1 MTRDVYV
8 QKIVPVGFLFAIVL
22 WLGNFGDQLSVAFI
36 QMVKALMPCV
46 VYLVGVAFKVESF
59 KTRVMANMVAI
70 AVGVSIAS
78 YGELN
83 FHAFGFALLM
93 ASIVC
98 EAVRVVSI
106 QLLLTAA
113 DIKLNSVTTLY
124 YVSPACFAFLTV
136 PFVFLELP
144 KLLAADDVNVNPA
157 VLLSNAT
164 LAFALNVSVYLLIGK
179 TSALTMNV
187 AGVIKDWILIFI
199 SSMLFDAPIS
209 ATQLS
214 GYLLA
219 FAVVCYYSYTEFERE
234 EASAAGAG
242 AGDGGKEMQQKPPRR
257 GPRSFRVCC
266 RRVTLGRENRRDV
279 GVAESRRVAALPGR
293 GDARATILARL
304 TTPPRRRRFRAPRSW
319 NPTSSSYTRSRTRL
333 SESVSFSK
341 SNGHPPT
348 AGGSRGG
355 RGYRCASACAP

>member
-1 MTRDVYV
+1 MRGESRSSGRRAHDMGILQDAIAVYSYVGLWIALSAGVILYNKYVLTSFGFPFPVTLTMIHMAFCSVMAFVIVRVLKMVKGVSMTREAYV

-22 WLGNFGDQLSVAFI
+22 WLGNSAYVYLSVAFI

-187 AGVIKDWILIFI
+187 AGVLKDWILIFI

-209 ATQLS
+209 ATQLW

-219 FAVVCYYSYTEFERE
+219 FAAVCYYNYTKFKERE

-242 AGDGGKEMQQKPPRR
+242 AGDGGKEMQQK
-257 GPRSFRVCC
+257 
-266 RRVTLGRENRRDV
+266 T
-279 GVAESRRVAALPGR
+279 AA
-293 GDARATILARL
+293 A
-304 TTPPRRRRFRAPRSW
+304 
-319 NPTSSSYTRSRTRL
+319 
-333 SESVSFSK
+333 
-341 SNGHPPT
+341 
-348 AGGSRGG
+348 
-355 RGYRCASACAP
+355 

>member
-1 MTRDVYV
+1 MRGESRSSGRRAHDMGILQDAIAVYSYVGLWIALSAGVILYNKYVLTSFGFPFPVTLTMIHMAFCSVMAFVIVRVLKMVKGVSMTREAYV

-22 WLGNFGDQLSVAFI
+22 WLGNSAYVYLSVAFI

-209 ATQLS
+209 ATQLW

-219 FAVVCYYSYTEFERE
+219 FAAVCYYNYTKFKERE
-234 EASAAGAG
+234 VASAADAG
-242 AGDGGKEMQQKPPRR
+242 AGDGGKEMQQK
-257 GPRSFRVCC
+257 
-266 RRVTLGRENRRDV
+266 T
-279 GVAESRRVAALPGR
+279 AA
-293 GDARATILARL
+293 A
-304 TTPPRRRRFRAPRSW
+304 
-319 NPTSSSYTRSRTRL
+319 
-333 SESVSFSK
+333 
-341 SNGHPPT
+341 
-348 AGGSRGG
+348 
-355 RGYRCASACAP
+355 

>member
-1 MTRDVYV
+1 MGLLEDAIAVYSYVGLWISLSAGVILYNKYILTSFGFPFPVTLTMIHMAFCSVAAFVIVRVLKVVKGVNMTRDAYV
-8 QKIVPVGFLFAIVL
+8 QKIVPVGFLFAVVL
-22 WLGNFGDQLSVAFI
+22 WLGNSAYVYLSVAFI

-70 AVGVSIAS
+70 AS

-93 ASIVC
+93 ASIAC
-98 EAVRVVSI
+98 EATRVVSI

-124 YVSPACFAFLTV
+124 YVSPACLAFLTV

-144 KLLAADDVNVNPA
+144 ALLTADDVNVNPA
-157 VLLSNAT
+157 VLLSNAA

-209 ATQLS
+209 ALQLW

-219 FAVVCYYSYTEFERE
+219 FAAVCYYNYAKFRERE
-234 EASAAGAG
+234 AASAAGAG
-242 AGDGGKEMQQKPPRR
+242 AGPGGGGTELKQPKS
-257 GPRSFRVCC
+257 G
-266 RRVTLGRENRRDV
+266 
-279 GVAESRRVAALPGR
+279 AA
-293 GDARATILARL
+293 
-304 TTPPRRRRFRAPRSW
+304 
-319 NPTSSSYTRSRTRL
+319 
-333 SESVSFSK
+333 
-341 SNGHPPT
+341 
-348 AGGSRGG
+348 
-355 RGYRCASACAP
+355 

>member
-1 MTRDVYV
+1 MGILQDAIAVYSYVGLWIALSAGVILYNKYVLTSFGFPFPVTLTMIHMAFCSVMAFVIVRVLKMVKGVSMTREAYV

-22 WLGNFGDQLSVAFI
+22 WLGNSAYVYLSVAFI

-46 VYLVGVAFKVESF
+46 VYLVGVGFKVESF
-59 KTRVMANMVAI
+59 KMRVMANMVAI
-70 AVGVSIAS
+70 AVGIAIAS

-83 FHAFGFALLM
+83 FHAFGFALLI
-93 ASIVC
+93 ASIMC

-144 KLLAADDVNVNPA
+144 ALLSADDINVNPA

-164 LAFALNVSVYLLIGK
+164 LAFALNVSVYLLIGR

-209 ATQLS
+209 ALQLW

-219 FAVVCYYSYTEFERE
+219 FAAVCYYNYAKFQERE
-234 EASAAGAG
+234 SVRAAAGTVAG
-242 AGDGGKEMQQKPPRR
+242 A
-257 GPRSFRVCC
+257 
-266 RRVTLGRENRRDV
+266 
-279 GVAESRRVAALPGR
+279 A
-293 GDARATILARL
+293 
-304 TTPPRRRRFRAPRSW
+304 
-319 NPTSSSYTRSRTRL
+319 
-333 SESVSFSK
+333 
-341 SNGHPPT
+341 
-348 AGGSRGG
+348 AGGTELKQPKSGT
-355 RGYRCASACAP
+355 A

>member
-1 MTRDVYV
+1 MRGESRSSGRRAHDMGILQDAIAVYSYVGLWIALSAGVILYNKYVLTSFGFPFPVTLTMIHMAFCSVMAFVIVRVLKMVKGVSMTREAYV

-22 WLGNFGDQLSVAFI
+22 WLGNSAYVYLSVAFI

-209 ATQLS
+209 ATQLW

-219 FAVVCYYSYTEFERE
+219 FAAVCYYNYTKFKERE
-234 EASAAGAG
+234 AASAAGAG
-242 AGDGGKEMQQKPPRR
+242 AGDGGKEMQQK
-257 GPRSFRVCC
+257 
-266 RRVTLGRENRRDV
+266 T
-279 GVAESRRVAALPGR
+279 AA
-293 GDARATILARL
+293 A
-304 TTPPRRRRFRAPRSW
+304 
-319 NPTSSSYTRSRTRL
+319 
-333 SESVSFSK
+333 
-341 SNGHPPT
+341 
-348 AGGSRGG
+348 
-355 RGYRCASACAP
+355 